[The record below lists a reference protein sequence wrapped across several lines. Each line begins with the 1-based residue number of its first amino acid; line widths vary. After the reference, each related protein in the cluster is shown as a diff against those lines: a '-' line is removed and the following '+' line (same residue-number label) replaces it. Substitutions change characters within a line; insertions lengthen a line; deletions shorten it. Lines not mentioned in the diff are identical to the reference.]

1 MRKQEAAPESFSA
14 AVKSLNDDLQRRSS
28 AQNLIQRLWQVSLV
42 SGGGDRAEEQ
52 VHNPVQS
59 LAGDVIPTGQ
69 LPVNPATAPLRP
81 NKLISS

>member
-1 MRKQEAAPESFSA
+1 MKNIWTEQSEDGGQKRTDPLVMKI
-14 AVKSLNDDLQRRSS
+14 LCSS
-28 AQNLIQRLWQVSLV
+28 CW
-42 SGGGDRAEEQ
+42 GGVDRAEDQ

-59 LAGDVIPTGQ
+59 LAGDVIPAGQ

>member
-1 MRKQEAAPESFSA
+1 M
-14 AVKSLNDDLQRRSS
+14 
-28 AQNLIQRLWQVSLV
+28 
-42 SGGGDRAEEQ
+42 SGGGGRAEEQ

-59 LAGDVIPTGQ
+59 LTEDVIPTGQ